1 MNGHSPLGASG
12 AERWINCPGSVTLIK
27 NLNLDPDGDMAME
40 EPEYREQGTAAHALA
55 AVCLGYHQEPWEL
68 IGHKFGKVTVDAEMA
83 DAVDTYIRVCDADF
97 DGADRVLIEQHVSDP
112 IHPLFFGTVDCAV
125 KIGRRLIVNDFKYGV
140 GVVVEIVENPQVMY
154 YAFGALRL
162 FPDLQDED
170 PVELR
175 IIQPRAAH
183 EDGMVRSWTT
193 TVGFIK
199 EWANTVLRPAMLAT
213 ELDHSLDA
221 GEWCR
226 FCPAKLVCPLLV
238 GLFGAAVLTNPEEIV
253 NYSDEMADLNYRYLQ
268 GVKFYMQELE
278 RDIFR
283 RHNAGHEMKHTKL
296 VYKRAWRVFK
306 PGAADVFIE
315 AFGEKAMEPEHL
327 KSPAELEKLGADA
340 KDLVHQWAYT
350 PQTGLTVALSTD
362 KRLAVKVKTN
372 AETFANA
379 KLGDDNV

>member
-226 FCPAKLVCPLLV
+226 FCPAKLVCPLLTAM
-238 GLFGAAVLTNPEEIV
+238 FGAAAKANPKHVIDMTPARAGLEAQAV
-253 NYSDEMADLNYRYLQ
+253 DA
-268 GVKFYMQELE
+268 VKFYISALEKHVLQQQLKGVEIPGRKVIRKRSTRKWRDEALVKAKWGPAALTKPELKTPAALE
-278 RDIFR
+278 ADEPTAADWIKEF
-283 RHNAGHEMKHTKL
+283 AFTPDTGYTS
-296 VYKRAWRVFK
+296 VAIDK
-306 PGAADVFIE
+306 PGTPVKITSNLE
-315 AFGEKAMEPEHL
+315 AFAA
-327 KSPAELEKLGADA
+327 S
-340 KDLVHQWAYT
+340 
-350 PQTGLTVALSTD
+350 VALLED
-362 KRLAVKVKTN
+362 
-372 AETFANA
+372 
-379 KLGDDNV
+379 